1 MRPTP
6 LRRRAA
12 GFTLIEMVV
21 VMTITGILVAIVA
34 LFIQRPMEGLMDT
47 TRRAALADTADTAL
61 RRLRRDVQRALPNS
75 VRFTT
80 VGTTSIIEFLP
91 TVTGGRY
98 CVESGTTVGGVA
110 CTALD
115 FTKVVG
121 SFGYI
126 GPLPGWGT
134 GTTNAA
140 EVVVYNLGIPGADAY
155 AGDNTAT
162 FSAINTA
169 SSTVTFSPSKQFPY
183 PSPGNRFQVIGGPV
197 SYVCSATNNGQD
209 GTGTLVRVSGYT
221 KQAAQPTSPASLSG
235 AVSNVLAT
243 NVFQCDIDY
252 AQAVV
257 DQYGMLSMTLGVQRK
272 GEKVVLT
279 HEMQINNAP

>member
-1 MRPTP
+1 MRQILPE
-6 LRRRAA
+6 RRAA

-34 LFIQRPMEGLMDT
+34 VFIQRPMEGLMDT

-61 RRLRRDVQRALPNS
+61 RRMRRDVQRSLPNS

-98 CVESGTTVGGVA
+98 CIEPGTTVAGVK
-110 CTALD
+110 CTVLD
-115 FTKVVG
+115 FTNAVG
-121 SFGYI
+121 SFDYI

-134 GTTNAA
+134 GAVTAA

-162 FSAINTA
+162 FSAINTT
-169 SSTVTFSPSKQFPY
+169 SSTVSFTPSKQFPY

-197 SYVCSATNNGQD
+197 SYVCSATSNGQD
-209 GTGTLVRVSGYT
+209 GTGTLVRVSGYA
-221 KQAAQPTSPASLSG
+221 KQATQPTAPASLSG